1 MSVLIKQIKLSSTS
15 TKELRNLQHYILKPE
30 GGRET
35 SEDQWYFNALSS
47 VSARAEM
54 LALNDANK
62 RGRRTYKHLLISY
75 SPEVFPTRAQAKQ
88 ASVVLLSEMGLDHC
102 LSMIGMHY
110 DKDHIHLH
118 IAVVTINPDT
128 FLSVHVEWSVE
139 AMHRAV
145 AIINFIQGW
154 EAQKNQLYSIV
165 KHNKQYVLLRNRK
178 KGRALPGSEVT
189 TFHGQQSAANI
200 VVESI
205 RRMLSGNSIES
216 WGDFHRYLSVDGISY
231 MKKGKG
237 WVYVVNQGAKETGVK
252 ASSINHTIEIDSL
265 FKKLGV
271 FQPSKHIPNQ
281 RDAQPLDTMS
291 HQVKLAW
298 NRFQKVKSENN
309 KLKKSIAID
318 QMDFE
323 RNQLAKQ
330 AAERK
335 ELALKGW
342 LTRVG
347 EFNAEK
353 KSLAIKHRLEK
364 SQIKQLQL
372 KRKYQTYQDFQ
383 KKYGP
388 ISRFDDFLK
397 FYDIRLY
404 TAYKEEMAK
413 SLLEKRT
420 NISVQQIEMNYAFR
434 MPFHVQTYSAQIDH
448 SYQGRQLKYQ
458 YVNQDGNLDFTND
471 DCEIKVINIHKESI
485 SALVDLSSQKWKR
498 FQLVGP
504 LDFKMMFAK
513 EALQFGVLSK
523 IINPEVHEAIAD
535 MRKFEL
541 NSLKQ
546 ASLNH
551 WNAPRDISF
560 ELCELTE
567 IKAAR
572 YTNPKSQQEFLVNSY
587 LDQSK
592 ILISKPKN
600 DYFRDLEIAIKLKK
614 QGYSDE
620 NIKDAV
626 NLVSPAVI
634 SHQVQSRYSDHLV
647 AVIAKPEVQKSWSL
661 LIERNQESWIS
672 AQEVTLGTSGFK

>member
-1 MSVLIKQIKLSSTS
+1 MSVLIKQIKLSSTT
-15 TKELRNLQHYILKPE
+15 TKELRKLQDYILKPE
-30 GGRET
+30 GGREA
-35 SEDQWYFNALSS
+35 SEDQWYFNVLSS
-47 VSARAEM
+47 ISAKAEM

-62 RGRRTYKHLLISY
+62 RARRTYKHLLISY

-88 ASVVLLSEMGLDHC
+88 ASLVLLSEMGLDQC

-110 DKDHIHLH
+110 DKDHIHMH

-145 AIINFIQGW
+145 ALINFIQGW
-154 EAQKNQLYSIV
+154 EVQKNQLYSIV
-165 KHNKQYVLLRNRK
+165 NSNKQYVLLRNRK

-189 TFHGQQSAANI
+189 TFHGQQSAANV

-205 RRMLSGNSIES
+205 KRLFNGISIES
-216 WGDFHRYLSVDGISY
+216 WDDFHQCLSGDGIAY
-231 MKKGKG
+231 MRKGKG
-237 WVYVVNQGAKETGVK
+237 WVYVVNQCAKEIGVK
-252 ASSINHTIEIDSL
+252 ASSINHIIEIDSL
-265 FKKLGV
+265 FKKLGA
-271 FQPSKHIPNQ
+271 FQPSQHIPNQ

-291 HQVKLAW
+291 HEVKLAW
-298 NRFQKVKSENN
+298 NRFQKLKAENN
-309 KLKKSIAID
+309 KLKQSIAID
-318 QMDFE
+318 QVGYE
-323 RNQLAKQ
+323 RNQSANQ
-330 AAERK
+330 VAERK

-342 LTRVG
+342 LNRAG

-353 KSLAIKHRLEK
+353 KRLAIKHRIEK
-364 SQIKQLQL
+364 SLIKQSQL
-372 KRKYQTYQDFQ
+372 KRKYKTYQDFQ
-383 KKYGP
+383 KKFGP
-388 ISRFDDFLK
+388 VSRFDEFLK

-404 TAYKEEMAK
+404 NDYKEEMARN
-413 SLLEKRT
+413 SLEKQI
-420 NISVQQIEMNYAFR
+420 NISVQQVEVNYAFR

-458 YVNQDGNLDFTND
+458 YINPDGKLDFTND
-471 DCEIKVINIHKESI
+471 DSEIKVINIHPASV

-504 LDFKMMFAK
+504 LDFKIMFAK
-513 EALQFGVLSK
+513 EALQFGVISK
-523 IINPEVHEAIAD
+523 IINPEVHDAIAD

-546 ASLNH
+546 ASINQ
-551 WNAPRDISF
+551 WNTPRDISF
-560 ELCELTE
+560 ELCKLTE
-567 IKAAR
+567 IKSTR

-620 NIKDAV
+620 DIKDAV

-647 AVIAKPEVQKSWSL
+647 AVIAKPEFQKSWSL
-661 LIERNQESWIS
+661 LIERNQESRIS